1 LFFCPF
7 ILNQIIRVKILSAVV
22 IVALVAPSISAG
34 TRAGRIQNSPQR
46 NRTNR
51 ARSSRRADDGAGMP
65 KMVSSGGTF
74 YTSEAAFLA
83 AINPTFYVEDFGG
96 FGYGTPLNGSQTTYN
111 SPGANGY
118 TWTASCSTG
127 LFSSPSALSTNF
139 PNVAISINFTG
150 ATVTALGGLFSNVD
164 FNANAVPGTV
174 TVTTSD
180 GGSHS
185 ITLATPT
192 SGFLGYR
199 SSVPI
204 TSVTMSVTN
213 AANYVQFDH
222 FYSAAFGGQ
231 SEVGPNYTVYKEIKS
246 NQSDAGTI
254 ALAPNPYR
262 IEAFVQA
269 ASSGSITGGTM
280 SLPAGSSAT
289 SPQTLVPQTNPQNDG
304 TYGFQQNFAAQATLN
319 SNYADGTYGLQI
331 TGASSTIYNAS
342 LSVTGDV
349 YPSLTPTITN
359 TNWSGSALVVNPD
372 ASFTLT
378 WGAFTG
384 STASDRIGLGIGRV
398 QDSTVSFQVLP
409 ASATSVTF
417 PASYFQ
423 SNQSYTLH
431 LVFLKV
437 ATTDTTD
444 IPGSTGFGGFG
455 TETKF
460 DIQPVVFKIVPT
472 RAAANTIHLQC
483 LGVPSAVNR
492 IESSPNLSPNS
503 FTTLTSVTADSGG
516 AFSFD
521 DTNAGTKKFY
531 RIAYP

>member
-1 LFFCPF
+1 
-7 ILNQIIRVKILSAVV
+7 
-22 IVALVAPSISAG
+22 
-34 TRAGRIQNSPQR
+34 
-46 NRTNR
+46 
-51 ARSSRRADDGAGMP
+51 MP
-65 KMVSSGGTF
+65 KTVSSGGTF

-96 FGYGTPLNGSQTTYN
+96 FGYGTPLNGSQHTYN

-127 LFSSPSALSTNF
+127 LFSSPSALSTNS
-139 PNVAISINFTG
+139 PNQPISISFTG
-150 ATVTALGGLFSNVD
+150 ATVTAFGGMFSNVD

-213 AANYVQFDH
+213 ASNYVQFDH
-222 FYSAAFGGQ
+222 FYSATSGQ
-231 SEVGPNYTVYKEIKS
+231 GEVGPSYSVFKEIKS
-246 NQSDAGTI
+246 NQTDVGTI
-254 ALAPNPYR
+254 ALAANPYR

-269 ASSGSITGGTM
+269 TSSGSIMGGTM
-280 SLPAGSSAT
+280 SLPAGSSAS
-289 SPQTLVPQTNPQNDG
+289 SPQTLVLQNNPQDDG

-359 TNWSGSALVVNPD
+359 TNWSGGNLVVNPD

-378 WGAFTG
+378 WGPFTG
-384 STASDRIGLGIGRV
+384 STASDGIAVSIGRV
-398 QDSTVSFQVLP
+398 QDSTVSFQALP

-423 SNQSYTLH
+423 SNQSYTVH
-431 LVFLKV
+431 VVFLKV
-437 ATTDTTD
+437 AATDTTD
-444 IPGSTGFGGFG
+444 IPGSTGFAAFG

-460 DIQPVVFKIVPT
+460 NLEPVVFQIVPT
-472 RAAANTIHLQC
+472 RSAANTIHLQC
-483 LGVPSAVNR
+483 LGVPNALNR

-503 FTTLTSVTADSGG
+503 FTTLTSITADSGG

>member
-1 LFFCPF
+1 
-7 ILNQIIRVKILSAVV
+7 
-22 IVALVAPSISAG
+22 
-34 TRAGRIQNSPQR
+34 
-46 NRTNR
+46 
-51 ARSSRRADDGAGMP
+51 
-65 KMVSSGGTF
+65 VSSGGTF

-118 TWTASCSTG
+118 TWTASCATG
-127 LFSSPSALSTNF
+127 LFSSPSALSTNNSNQ
-139 PNVAISINFTG
+139 PISISFTG
-150 ATVTALGGLFSNVD
+150 ATVTALGGVFSNVD

-192 SGFLGYR
+192 SGFLGYA

-204 TSVTMSVTN
+204 TSMTMSVTN

-222 FYSAAFGGQ
+222 FYSAAFNQG
-231 SEVGPNYTVYKEIKS
+231 EVGSNYTVFKEIKS
-246 NQSDAGTI
+246 NQSDVGTI

-262 IEAFVQA
+262 MEAFVQA
-269 ASSGSITGGTM
+269 RSSGSITGGTM
-280 SLPAGSSAT
+280 SLPAGSSAS
-289 SPQTLVPQTNPQNDG
+289 SPQTLVLQTNPQNDG

-359 TNWSGSALVVNPD
+359 TNWSGGSLVVNPD
-372 ASFTLT
+372 NSFTLT
-378 WGAFTG
+378 WGSFTG
-384 STASDRIGLGIGRV
+384 STASDRIGVSVGRV
-398 QDSTVSFQVLP
+398 QDSTVSFQVLS

-423 SNQSYTLH
+423 PNQSYSVH
-431 LVFLKV
+431 VIFLKV
-437 ATTDTTD
+437 ASTDTTD
-444 IPGSTGFGGFG
+444 IPGSTGCGGFG

-460 DIQPVVFKIVPT
+460 DILPVLFKVVPT
-472 RAAANTIHLQC
+472 RTATNTIHLQC
-483 LGVPSAVNR
+483 LGVPNAVNR
-492 IESSPNLSPNS
+492 IESSPNLSANS

>member
-1 LFFCPF
+1 MASS
-7 ILNQIIRVKILSAVV
+7 VSGGA
-22 IVALVAPSISAG
+22 
-34 TRAGRIQNSPQR
+34 RAGRIQNSPQ
-46 NRTNR
+46 NKTNR
-51 ARSSRRADDGAGMP
+51 ARSSRRADDGTGIP
-65 KMVSSGGTF
+65 KTVSSGGTF

-83 AINPTFYVEDFGG
+83 AINPTFYVEDFST
-96 FGYGTPLNGSQTTYN
+96 FTYGNPLNGSQTTYN

-118 TWTASCSTG
+118 TWTASCPTG
-127 LFSSPSALSTNF
+127 LYSSPSALSTNF
-139 PNVAISINFTG
+139 PNVAISISFTG
-150 ATVTALGGLFSNVD
+150 STVTALGGIFSNVD
-164 FNANAVPGTV
+164 FNANAIPGTV
-174 TVTTSD
+174 TVNTSD

-185 ITLATPT
+185 ITFATPT
-192 SGFLGYR
+192 SGFLGYA

-204 TSVTMSVTN
+204 TSMTMSSTSAATN
-213 AANYVQFDH
+213 NYVQFDH

-231 SEVGPNYTVYKEIKS
+231 GEVGPNYTVFKEIKS

-254 ALAPNPYR
+254 VLASNPYR

-269 ASSGSITGGTM
+269 RSNGSITGGTM
-280 SLPAGSSAT
+280 SLPAGSSAA
-289 SPQTLVPQTNPQNDG
+289 SPQTLVAQTNPQNDG
-304 TYGFQQNFAAQATLN
+304 TYGFQQNFAAQATLA
-319 SNYADGTYGLQI
+319 SNYANGAYGLQI

-359 TNWSGSALVVNPD
+359 TNWSGGSLVVNP
-372 ASFTLT
+372 AAPFTLT

-409 ASATSVTF
+409 ASATSMTF

-472 RAAANTIHLQC
+472 RAATNTIHLQC
-483 LGVPSAVNR
+483 IGVPSAVNR
-492 IESSPNLSPNS
+492 IESSPSLSPNS
-503 FTTLTSVTADSGG
+503 FTPLTAVAADGSGV
-516 AFSFD
+516 FSFD